1 MYNYKSVFLIVLDG
15 WGLGKNEAGNAIL
28 QANLPT
34 IQKLNSYYP
43 LLALQA
49 SGISVGLPW
58 GEEGNSEVGHM
69 TLGAGKI
76 IYQNMPKITMA
87 IQTGIFFQNPAF
99 LKAVEHVKKN
109 KSTLHLMGLV
119 GKGSTHSYIDHLY
132 ALLDLAKQQELSEVY
147 LHAFTDG
154 RDSPPDSGIEVIQDI
169 QKKMKEAGIG
179 KIASLCGRNF
189 AMDRNNNWDRTL
201 KAYKLLTRGEGEKI
215 IDPEDFLKKSYEKKV
230 YDEYIEPTV
239 VVENDTPITTV
250 KDNDAL
256 IFFNFR
262 EDRARQITSAF
273 TNPEFN
279 GFERKILENLEF
291 VAMTQYEKG
300 MKADIAFMPDV
311 AGLSLGGVLSTNN
324 LAQYRLAETEKFA
337 HVTYFF
343 NGGAEEPFTGEDR
356 DIVPSKVV
364 ETFDEVPEMSA
375 DEITKKALEALA
387 KNKYSFVLINYAN
400 PDMVGHTS
408 NEPATIK
415 AVEKVDECLSRLIP
429 AVLTKNGCLL
439 ITADHGNAEELIN
452 TATGEKDTQH
462 STNPV
467 PCWFITPDNHRLR
480 QPDNNL
486 EASGLLSDI
495 APTVLELLN
504 IPKPP
509 EMTGQSL
516 LSEFAKK

>member
-1 MYNYKSVFLIVLDG
+1 MYNYKPVFLIVMDG
-15 WGLGKNEAGNAIL
+15 WGIGKTDQGNAI
-28 QANLPT
+28 AHAKLPT
-34 IQKLNSYYP
+34 IEKLNSYYP

-87 IQTGIFFQNPAF
+87 IQTGVFFQNPAF
-99 LKAVEHVKKN
+99 LKAVEHVKAN
-109 KSTLHLMGLV
+109 KSSLHLMGLV

-132 ALLDLAKQQELSEVY
+132 ALLELSKQQGLSDVFV
-147 LHAFTDG
+147 HIFTDG
-154 RDSPPDSGIEVIQDI
+154 RDSAPDSDAEVVFELEKKIKDI
-169 QKKMKEAGIG
+169 GLG
-179 KIASLCGRNF
+179 KIATLCGRNF
-189 AMDRNNNWDRTL
+189 SMDRNNNWDRTL
-201 KAYKLLTRGEGEKI
+201 KAYNLLTKGEGEKI
-215 IDPEDFLKKSYEKKV
+215 TNPVEFLKKSYEKKV
-230 YDEYIEPTV
+230 FDEYIEPTV
-239 VVENDTPITTV
+239 VCENDTPITTI
-250 KDNDAL
+250 KDNDAI

-262 EDRARQITSAF
+262 EDRARQITATF
-273 TNPEFN
+273 VNPDFK
-279 GFERKILENLEF
+279 GFERKKLENLFF

-300 MKADIAFMPDV
+300 LQAEIAFPPDEV
-311 AGLSLGGVLSTNN
+311 GLSLGGVLSANN

-343 NGGAEEPFTGEDR
+343 NGGAEEPFPGEDR
-356 DIVPSKVV
+356 EIVPSKVV
-364 ETFDEVPEMSA
+364 ETFDKAPEMSA
-375 DEITKKALEALA
+375 EEITQKALNALE
-387 KNKYSFVLINYAN
+387 KNKYSFILINYAN
-400 PDMVGHTS
+400 PDMVGHTG

-429 AVLTKNGCLL
+429 AILAKNGCLL
-439 ITADHGNAEELIN
+439 ITADHGNAEELSNPATAEIN
-452 TATGEKDTQH
+452 TQH

-467 PCWFITPDNHRLR
+467 PCWFVTPENHRLR

-486 EASGLLSDI
+486 QASGLLSDI
-495 APTVLELLN
+495 APTVLEILN

-516 LSEFAKK
+516 ISEFSKK

>member
-1 MYNYKSVFLIVLDG
+1 MYNYKPIFLIVMDG
-15 WGLGKNEAGNAIL
+15 WGLGKTDQGNAIAH
-28 QANLPT
+28 ANLPT

-87 IQTGIFFQNPAF
+87 IQTGVFFQNPAF
-99 LKAVEHVKKN
+99 LKASEHVKAN
-109 KSTLHLMGLV
+109 NSALHLMGLV

-132 ALLDLAKQQELSEVY
+132 ALLELAKQQEITNVFI
-147 LHAFTDG
+147 HVFTDG
-154 RDSPPDSGIEVIQDI
+154 RDSAPDADAEVVFEL
-169 QKKMKEAGIG
+169 QKKIKEIGVG

-189 AMDRNNNWDRTL
+189 AMDRNNNWDRIL
-201 KAYKLLTRGEGEKI
+201 KAYNLLTKGEGEKI
-215 IDPEDFLKKSYEKKV
+215 TDPIEFLKKSYEKKV
-230 YDEYIEPTV
+230 FDEYIEPTV
-239 VVENDTPITTV
+239 VTENNVPVATI
-250 KDNDAL
+250 KDNDAI

-262 EDRARQITSAF
+262 EDRARQITATFINSDF
-273 TNPEFN
+273 Q
-279 GFERKILENLEF
+279 GFERKKLENLKF

-300 MKADIAFMPDV
+300 LQADIAFPPDEV
-311 AGLSLGGVLSTNN
+311 GLSLGGVLSANN
-324 LAQYRLAETEKFA
+324 LKQYRIAETEKFA

-343 NGGAEEPFTGEDR
+343 NGGAEEPFPGEDR
-356 DIVPSKVV
+356 EIIPSKVV
-364 ETFDEVPEMSA
+364 DTFDKAPEMSA
-375 DEITKKALEALA
+375 EEVTKKVSEALG
-387 KNKYSFVLINYAN
+387 KNIYSFFLINFAN
-400 PDMVGHTS
+400 PDMVGHTG

-415 AVEKVDECLSRLIP
+415 AVEKVDECLSRIIP
-429 AVLTKNGCLL
+429 SVLAKNGCLL
-439 ITADHGNAEELIN
+439 ITADHGNAEELSDPATAEIN
-452 TATGEKDTQH
+452 TQH

-467 PCWFITPDNHRLR
+467 PCWFITPENHRLR

-486 EASGLLSDI
+486 QASGLLSDI

-516 LSEFAKK
+516 LKEFEKK